1 MPTVNRGPLI
11 VNEDAK
17 KRVTVLERHVRTFL
31 RDVNGKVAYA
41 RRVQRKI
48 VVLEDEDGELY
59 ETYSDLIYKRFQVKD
74 EFTAYIRYYSV
85 NGETVP
91 YVVGYEAEEGPKT
104 KKKAKKAKKK
114 AR

>member
-1 MPTVNRGPLI
+1 MPTVNRGPSI
-11 VNEDAK
+11 VNEDVQ

-48 VVLEDEDGELY
+48 VVLEDEDGKLY
-59 ETYSDLIYKRFQVKD
+59 ETHSDLIYRRFQVKD
-74 EFTAYIRYYSV
+74 KFTAYIRHYFV
-85 NGETVP
+85 NGEAVP
-91 YVVGYEAEEGPKT
+91 YVVGYKAEEEP
-104 KKKAKKAKKK
+104 KKAKKK